1 MNLKQAKIICLAHI
15 EYVMDGTPTDYT
27 PAEVGIAIDKII
39 NSIKNNDFDKSKLI
53 LYNLWRRGDIEEYP
67 NDTIYNMFVL
77 NKYS

>member
-1 MNLKQAKIICLAHI
+1 MEIKQAKIICLAHI

-39 NSIKNNDFDKSKLI
+39 SSIENNIDKYNLIKN
-53 LYNLWRRGDIEEYP
+53 NLWRRGNLEDYP
-67 NDTIYNMFVL
+67 NDTLSNMFIL